1 VTRQSKCKPHAQL
14 NYVEA
19 TAGLFHLQVH
29 VLAMLY
35 EAHLGKENDRSSIS
49 HWIKTLDKESI
60 RIWNKQ
66 RKLVKDFRACQMLW
80 DTILDGYIIAAMVA
94 RGFNSIESFLADG
107 IRHPQLLKDAIETLS
122 DELGNLDT
130 VETLRKSDIG
140 DIGGRDRAHEN
151 FLLCL
156 QQGLVLRNYV
166 KAMREGDSGRVL
178 VSLSFFTVWFQATSK
193 HNYRLETIHLS
204 ATLKRLW
211 SEDMKEFWLNNCLIN
226 PSGKAQGFMACDY
239 LCEYVVREVKN
250 MRRHNINDITNE
262 FLNNT
267 IAPQVLFFREV
278 RKKVAEETDAP
289 TYGSHSS
296 PVEKYN
302 EVTVVARHLL
312 RDGVP
317 RLTPGREEGEEGR
330 ASECTD
336 LFWKGQLE
344 LMSTSVLQRYVD
356 RLEKL
361 RTFEFDPDDGDHLS
375 TDIDIGLD
383 TNLLPEATGGEWL

>member
-1 VTRQSKCKPHAQL
+1 MTRQSKCKPHFQL

-35 EAHLGKENDRSSIS
+35 EAHLGKENDRGSIS
-49 HWIKTLDKESI
+49 RWIKTLDKESI
-60 RIWNKQ
+60 RLWNKQ

-94 RGFNSIESFLADG
+94 RGFDSIESWLANG
-107 IRHPQLLKDAIETLS
+107 IGRPELLKDAIETLS
-122 DELGNLDT
+122 DELGALDT
-130 VETLRKSDIG
+130 VESMRKNDFE
-140 DIGGRDRAHEN
+140 GRDRTHEN

-156 QQGLVLRNYV
+156 QQGLVLRNFV
-166 KAMREGDSGRVL
+166 RAMREGDSGRVL
-178 VSLSFFTVWFQATSK
+178 VSLSFFTVWFQATTK
-193 HNYRLETIHLS
+193 HNYRNETIHLS
-204 ATLKRLW
+204 ATLKKLW
-211 SEDMKEFWLNNCLIN
+211 SEDMKQFWLNNCLIN

-296 PVEKYN
+296 PVEKYG
-302 EVTVVARHLL
+302 EVTSVVRHLL
-312 RDGVP
+312 RDGVA
-317 RLTPGREEGEEGR
+317 RLTPGCEEGEER
-330 ASECTD
+330 RESESTD

-344 LMSTSVLQRYVD
+344 LLSTSGLQRYVE
-356 RLEKL
+356 RMEQL
-361 RTFEFDPDDGDHLS
+361 RTFEFDPDDGDQLS
-375 TDIDIGLD
+375 RDVDIGWD
-383 TNLLPEATGGEWL
+383 TNLLPEATGAEWL